1 MEKQV
6 TVLGLGTMGGVM
18 AANLLKAGFQVTTAD
33 PHEANEA
40 HIQDLPRLRF
50 RFDRRSLGRLRQ
62 LIDLLN
68 REIE

>member
-1 MEKQV
+1 VALKVLPFASTMDAKQ
-6 TVLGLGTMGGVM
+6 LQRF
-18 AANLLKAGFQVTTAD
+18 K
-33 PHEANEA
+33 NEA
-40 HIQDLPRLRF
+40 HIKDLPRLRF